1 VNVKTG
7 NSAALQYKFSENL
20 KLGNSVQVFEEYEE
34 VRKTRG
40 SGIEAKEKQKH
51 LVERD
56 RRIDG
61 RIRKSFLE
69 TDFL

>member
-1 VNVKTG
+1 MKTG

-20 KLGNSVQVFEEYEE
+20 KSGNSVQVFEEYEE
-34 VRKTRG
+34 ARKIRG

-51 LVERD
+51 LERD

-69 TDFL
+69 IGFL